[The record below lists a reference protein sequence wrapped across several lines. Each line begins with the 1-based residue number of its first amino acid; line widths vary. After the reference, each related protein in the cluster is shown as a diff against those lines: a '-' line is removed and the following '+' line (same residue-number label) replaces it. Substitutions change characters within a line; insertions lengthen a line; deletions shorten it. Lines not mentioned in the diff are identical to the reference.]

1 MNLHGIALS
10 HTAATPTSP
19 AHTPRRRGP
28 DAHLETAMP
37 TLAPSLPAPLP
48 MPLAASRSAPESDGR
63 SLPRRAALRGAAGLA
78 LAALGIAAAPGAWA
92 QAAWPGKPVTLVVGF
107 PPGGQTDF
115 AGRVMLPALQT
126 ALGQPV
132 VIDNKAGVNGNIA
145 AADVMKAPTDGQ
157 RLLVGNGSMTIAVH
171 VQATPGMVDPR
182 QLTPIGLMLQSAL
195 VLAVPSSSP
204 VKTYAEFVA
213 HVKTRNAEGKGIDYG
228 TGGIGALP
236 HVTMELLRER
246 LGSPKMNHVPY
257 RGSSPAITDLIAGRL
272 DAMFDASS
280 VIAPFIKSGQL
291 RPLLVTSDKR
301 VPAFPD
307 VPTAAE
313 LGLKDFSIISF
324 IGLFGP
330 PGLSPEIVKAANT
343 ALNTALKDPAVIKGI
358 SDRGD
363 EPGGGTP
370 EQLAALT
377 RTHHKTWG
385 EVVKAN
391 NIRAD

>member
-1 MNLHGIALS
+1 
-10 HTAATPTSP
+10 
-19 AHTPRRRGP
+19 
-28 DAHLETAMP
+28 
-37 TLAPSLPAPLP
+37 
-48 MPLAASRSAPESDGR
+48 LAAPA
-63 SLPRRAALRGAAGLA
+63 
-78 LAALGIAAAPGAWA
+78 AWA
-92 QAAWPGKPVTLVVGF
+92 QAAWPSKPVTLLVGY

-115 AGRVMLPALQT
+115 AGRVLLAGLQT

-145 AADVMKAPTDGQ
+145 AADVLKSAPDGY
-157 RLLVGNGSMTIAVH
+157 RLLVGNGSMTIAAH
-171 VQATPGMVDPR
+171 VYTTLGIIDPR
-182 QLTPIGLMLQSAL
+182 QLTPIGVMLQSPL
-195 VLAVPSSSP
+195 VLAVPASSP
-204 VKTYAEFVA
+204 IKTYAQFVELA
-213 HVKTRNAEGKGIDYG
+213 QAKSKSGGGIDYG

-246 LGSPKMNHVPY
+246 LGNPKMNHVPY
-257 RGSSPAITDLIAGRL
+257 KGSSPAMTDLIAGRL
-272 DAMFDASS
+272 DAMFDATS

-313 LGLKDFSIISF
+313 AGLKDFTIISF

-330 PGLSPEIVKAANT
+330 PALPAEVVKKANT
-343 ALNTALKDPAVIKGI
+343 ALNTALKDPTIIKGI
-358 SDRGD
+358 VDRGD

-370 EQLAALT
+370 ELLGTMT
-377 RTHHKTWG
+377 RNQFKTWG
-385 EVVKAN
+385 DVVKAN